1 MKTIINNR
9 WLVIKALLI
18 LAVLITNFQLPI
30 TAMAQEKPGP
40 ATQELLHIINRLIG
54 WMAAILLAVTVAFIV
69 YAAYLYLTSQGDVEK
84 VKTAN
89 RVILYAVVAVAVAL
103 LAYVFIAIITALVGP
118 GQRTPGTT
126 TTDESRFPSNIKQQE
141 ERINAEIKAGGA
153 WEPDLGTVDKPGGQP
168 AFDHQ
173 TNTSFVRPHQP

>member
-1 MKTIINNR
+1 MRKTSLNLFLIIFSY
-9 WLVIKALLI
+9 
-18 LAVLITNFQLPI
+18 AV
-30 TAMAQEKPGP
+30 AMPAFAQEKPGP
-40 ATQELLHIINRLIG
+40 ATQELLDIIKRLTG
-54 WMAAILLAVTVAFIV
+54 WMAAVLLAVTVAFIV
-69 YAAYLYLTSQGDVEK
+69 YAAYLYLTSQGDPEK

-153 WEPDLGTVDKPGGQP
+153 WEPDLGTVDKTTGQP